1 VLELVELLNGRR
13 LLLRI
18 RLESV
23 RWICE
28 AVRGTGVSGKDVADE
43 IVMIHS
49 TQKRSRLSSDRSGE
63 TGSRE
68 KVRWE

>member
-1 VLELVELLNGRR
+1 VLELLEVWR

-18 RLESV
+18 RLESARLESA

-28 AVRGTGVSGKDVADE
+28 AVWGTGVPGKDVADE

-49 TQKRSRLSSDRSGE
+49 TQKGA
-63 TGSRE
+63 
-68 KVRWE
+68 V

>member
-1 VLELVELLNGRR
+1 MLVLLEVLNGRR

-23 RWICE
+23 RWSYE

-49 TQKRSRLSSDRSGE
+49 TPKKSRLSSDRSGE
-63 TGSRE
+63 MRE
-68 KVRWE
+68 

>member
-1 VLELVELLNGRR
+1 VLELLEVLNGNGRG

-23 RWICE
+23 RWIRE
-28 AVRGTGVSGKDVADE
+28 AVCQWGTGVSGKDVADE

-63 TGSRE
+63 MESRE
-68 KVRWE
+68 